1 MIAEAIVDSDCRP
14 LTVEQQRLVAET
26 YPSALREAAVFLC
39 RANVPRRLHGELDGA
54 VAEGLCRAALRFD
67 PAIARWNTYWPI
79 RVRGALKDELRKLNA
94 RGFGSG
100 IGAVRNGETIRL
112 GSLADP
118 IPGFDEY
125 TRAIRIQDVLEG
137 ESGPVGWELEYE
149 DEIRRLAGLAAGPEN
164 PECREALESLYL
176 RADRPTMKTAGRA
189 AGISESRVSQIHFEM
204 IVAGRRRAAR
214 ATRQA

>member
-14 LTVEQQRLVAET
+14 LTAEQQQLVAET
-26 YPSALREAAVFLC
+26 YPAALREAAVCLC

-94 RGFGSG
+94 KGFGSG
-100 IGAVRNGETIRL
+100 RAAYDENGTIYVQ
-112 GSLADP
+112 SLADP
-118 IPGFDEY
+118 IPGFDDF
-125 TRAIRIQDVLEG
+125 TRTIRIQDVLEDDS
-137 ESGPVGWELEYE
+137 EPVGWELEYE
-149 DEIRRLAGLAAGPEN
+149 GEVRRLAGLAAGPEN

-176 RADRPTMKTAGRA
+176 RADRPTMKTAGLA
-189 AGISESRVSQIHFEM
+189 AGISKSRVSQIHSKM

-214 ATRQA
+214 ATQQA